1 MNLLRQTL
9 RGLFLACP
17 TGPRIEAVL
26 ALCLAR
32 EGQQRQTAGTAQTVL
47 EGRCHAE
54 LGRLLLLAL
63 RIYLLHWAQLFPVT
77 FSHHA

>member
-32 EGQQRQTAGTAQTVL
+32 KGNNAKL
-47 EGRCHAE
+47 PE
-54 LGRLLLLAL
+54 LLK
-63 RIYLLHWAQLFPVT
+63 Q
-77 FSHHA
+77 S